1 MGFEVGKKFW
11 IAATAVIVVVT
22 LFVVAFICMYFLR
35 RSAGKVKP
43 KQYKACITA
52 KNICFPC

>member
-22 LFVVAFICMYFLR
+22 LFVVVSL
-35 RSAGKVKP
+35 S
-43 KQYKACITA
+43 
-52 KNICFPC
+52 